1 MKVFVVLALCV
12 MVAACQDSGP
22 SGGSRSSISNKKDS
36 LSYFFGT
43 SIGNSM
49 RRDSLDMNADM
60 IYAGVRDALKGDT
73 SVLADSGYARLV
85 AAFSQEMQMKAMAR
99 QEAEMQAQQKSM
111 ADQMLKDSTEGPK
124 NKAAAEAFMASNK
137 SKPNVVT
144 LPSGLQ
150 YEVITEGSGP
160 MPKATDRVAVNYRG
174 TLVDGTPFDSSG
186 AQPVT
191 FGVGEVVPGW
201 TEALQKMKVGS
212 KWRLFVPPALGY
224 GEQRAGEQIG
234 PNSVLTFEMELV
246 SILPEGAGGS
256 GMPGGHP

>member
-1 MKVFVVLALCV
+1 MKVFVVLALCL

-22 SGGSRSSISNKKDS
+22 SGGSRSSIASKKDS

-73 SVLADSGYARLV
+73 AVLGDSGYTRLV

-99 QEAEMQAQQKSM
+99 QEAEMKEQQQKAAAQQ
-111 ADQMLKDSTEGPK
+111 AKDSLEGPK
-124 NKAAAEAFMASNK
+124 NIAAAEAFMASNK
-137 SKPNVVT
+137 AKPNVVT

-150 YEVITEGSGP
+150 YEVMKEGTGP
-160 MPKATDRVAVNYRG
+160 IPKASDRVQVLYRG
-174 TLVDGTPFDSSG
+174 TLIDGTPFDSSG
-186 AQPVT
+186 VEPVM
-191 FGVGEVVPGW
+191 FGITEVVQGW
-201 TEALQKMKVGS
+201 QEALQKMKVGS

-224 GEQRAGEQIG
+224 GPRRAGENIP
-234 PNSVLTFEMELV
+234 PNSVLVFEMELV
-246 SILPEGAGGS
+246 GIVPPDAGGQS
-256 GMPGGHP
+256 MPGGHP